1 MMAFYI
7 MWRIPGSNR
16 SPSRCFAS
24 GRSTI
29 IYCMPQ
35 KNSRNFYC
43 GLWRIPGSNRSPF
56 ACHANA
62 LPDELIPHLFT
73 GEQIYELN
81 Q

>member
-7 MWRIPGSNR
+7 M
-16 SPSRCFAS
+16 
-24 GRSTI
+24 
-29 IYCMPQ
+29 
-35 KNSRNFYC
+35 
-43 GLWRIPGSNRSPF
+43 WRIPGSNRSPF